1 MKHFDSIPGTEA
13 GHARSDAASA
23 RYVSNGTDATYLHA
37 VVGTL
42 GDAWLSGEDGPF
54 DVSIERVGDD
64 IYIVRIAGD
73 PSSPVLVDA
82 RAGVVIDPELALLD
96 GFPGR
101 IVESD
106 RYQLQWEGDVAPTPE
121 FDASVAAPVAVAR
134 AIDIAPGKVRVTRR

>member
-1 MKHFDSIPGTEA
+1 MKHSDSIPGFED
-13 GHARSDAASA
+13 GHARSGATTA
-23 RYVSNGTDATYLHA
+23 RYVKDGTDAPYLHA

-64 IYIVRIAGD
+64 IYIVRIAAD

-82 RAGVVIDPELALLD
+82 RAGVAIDPELALLD

-101 IVESD
+101 VVESD

>member
-1 MKHFDSIPGTEA
+1 MKHFDSTPELEDRDSQPDRAT
-13 GHARSDAASA
+13 ARC
-23 RYVSNGTDATYLHA
+23 VKHGTDAPYLHA

-54 DVSIERVGDD
+54 EVSIERVGDD
-64 IYIVRIAGD
+64 IYIVRIAAD

-82 RAGVVIDPELALLD
+82 RAGVAIDPELALLD

-101 IVESD
+101 VVESD
-106 RYQLQWEGDVAPTPE
+106 RYQLQWDGDVAPTPE